1 MAQNETFLVHIKHCE
16 HATKV
21 GVVIGKVNEFE
32 LRHLVEMIDYDLGN
46 FQF

>member
-1 MAQNETFLVHIKHCE
+1 MLSKAHCE